1 MLSLHP
7 AREGVLTDIDWLK
20 RDENFLKKKFQK
32 VLVIKK
38 KVLLLHPLTQRA
50 TLEREAHKLREQ
62 VHRHIGLTAYKN
74 KSKSF
79 SSIIKNWIP
88 SKMIIVDKIN

>member
-7 AREGVLTDIDWLK
+7 ATEGVLTDIDWLK

-38 KVLLLHPLTQRA
+38 EVLLLHPLTQR
-50 TLEREAHKLREQ
+50 
-62 VHRHIGLTAYKN
+62 VID
-74 KSKSF
+74 
-79 SSIIKNWIP
+79 
-88 SKMIIVDKIN
+88 V

>member
-7 AREGVLTDIDWLK
+7 ARGRVLKHIGYEK

-38 KVLLLHPLTQRA
+38 KGSTFAPANTESNAR
-50 TLEREAHKLREQ
+50 
-62 VHRHIGLTAYKN
+62 
-74 KSKSF
+74 
-79 SSIIKNWIP
+79 
-88 SKMIIVDKIN
+88 

>member
-7 AREGVLTDIDWLK
+7 ATEGVLTNNDWLK

-38 KVLLLHPLTQRA
+38 EVLLLHPLTQRVIDVKA
-50 TLEREAHKLREQ
+50 QIKRT
-62 VHRHIGLTAYKN
+62 
-74 KSKSF
+74 
-79 SSIIKNWIP
+79 SS
-88 SKMIIVDKIN
+88 

>member
-1 MLSLHP
+1 MLSLHS
-7 AREGVLTDIDWLK
+7 AREGVLTNNDWLK

-50 TLEREAHKLREQ
+50 TLEVEA
-62 VHRHIGLTAYKN
+62 N
-74 KSKSF
+74 K
-79 SSIIKNWIP
+79 
-88 SKMIIVDKIN
+88 

>member
-7 AREGVLTDIDWLK
+7 AREGVLINNDWLK

-38 KVLLLHPLTQRA
+38 EVLLLHPLTQRA
-50 TLEREAHKLREQ
+50 LLAEKA
-62 VHRHIGLTAYKN
+62 
-74 KSKSF
+74 
-79 SSIIKNWIP
+79 
-88 SKMIIVDKIN
+88 KIR

>member
-7 AREGVLTDIDWLK
+7 ARGRVLKHIGYEK

-38 KVLLLHPLTQRA
+38 KVLLLHPLTQRVIEVKA
-50 TLEREAHKLREQ
+50 
-62 VHRHIGLTAYKN
+62 KN
-74 KSKSF
+74 KRT
-79 SSIIKNWIP
+79 SS
-88 SKMIIVDKIN
+88 

>member
-7 AREGVLTDIDWLK
+7 AREGVLTNNDWLK

-38 KVLLLHPLTQRA
+38 EVLLLHPLTRRA
-50 TLEREAHKLREQ
+50 IEVMAKKQE
-62 VHRHIGLTAYKN
+62 N
-74 KSKSF
+74 KF
-79 SSIIKNWIP
+79 IDIL
-88 SKMIIVDKIN
+88 D

>member
-7 AREGVLTDIDWLK
+7 ATEGVLTDIDWLK

-38 KVLLLHPLTQRA
+38 EVLLLHPLTQREIDVKA
-50 TLEREAHKLREQ
+50 KIKRT
-62 VHRHIGLTAYKN
+62 
-74 KSKSF
+74 
-79 SSIIKNWIP
+79 SS
-88 SKMIIVDKIN
+88 

>member
-7 AREGVLTDIDWLK
+7 ATEGVLTNNDWLK

-38 KVLLLHPLTQRA
+38 KGSTFAPANTESNARSWG
-50 TLEREAHKLREQ
+50 EQ
-62 VHRHIGLTAYKN
+62 
-74 KSKSF
+74 
-79 SSIIKNWIP
+79 IK
-88 SKMIIVDKIN
+88 

>member
-7 AREGVLTDIDWLK
+7 ATEGVLTNNDWLK

-38 KVLLLHPLTQRA
+38 EVLLLHPLTQKA
-50 TLEREAHKLREQ
+50 IEVKA
-62 VHRHIGLTAYKN
+62 N
-74 KSKSF
+74 K
-79 SSIIKNWIP
+79 
-88 SKMIIVDKIN
+88 

>member
-7 AREGVLTDIDWLK
+7 ATEGVLTNNDWLK

-50 TLEREAHKLREQ
+50 TLEVEA
-62 VHRHIGLTAYKN
+62 N
-74 KSKSF
+74 K
-79 SSIIKNWIP
+79 
-88 SKMIIVDKIN
+88 

>member
-7 AREGVLTDIDWLK
+7 AREGVLTNNDWLK

-38 KVLLLHPLTQRA
+38 EVLLLHPLTQRA
-50 TLEREAHKLREQ
+50 MLAEKA
-62 VHRHIGLTAYKN
+62 N
-74 KSKSF
+74 
-79 SSIIKNWIP
+79 IK
-88 SKMIIVDKIN
+88 

>member
-1 MLSLHP
+1 MLYLHP
-7 AREGVLTDIDWLK
+7 AIEGVLINNDWLK

-50 TLEREAHKLREQ
+50 TLEAEAKNTEEKYRWL
-62 VHRHIGLTAYKN
+62 HRGHTFVETFIDILDWQHIRIRVNL
-74 KSKSF
+74 F
-79 SSIIKNWIP
+79 R
-88 SKMIIVDKIN
+88 VL

>member
-7 AREGVLTDIDWLK
+7 ATEGVLTSIDWLK

-38 KVLLLHPLTQRA
+38 EVLLLHPLTQRA
-50 TLEREAHKLREQ
+50 MLA
-62 VHRHIGLTAYKN
+62 
-74 KSKSF
+74 
-79 SSIIKNWIP
+79 
-88 SKMIIVDKIN
+88 DKARKK

>member
-7 AREGVLTDIDWLK
+7 ARGRVLKHIGYEK

-50 TLEREAHKLREQ
+50 TLAEKA
-62 VHRHIGLTAYKN
+62 
-74 KSKSF
+74 
-79 SSIIKNWIP
+79 
-88 SKMIIVDKIN
+88 

>member
-7 AREGVLTDIDWLK
+7 ATEGVLTDIDWLK

-38 KVLLLHPLTQRA
+38 EVLLLHPLTQRA
-50 TLEREAHKLREQ
+50 TLEVDARIKEE
-62 VHRHIGLTAYKN
+62 KN
-74 KSKSF
+74 KWLQRSQTF
-79 SSIIKNWIP
+79 IDILDWQHIRIRVNLFR
-88 SKMIIVDKIN
+88 VL

>member
-7 AREGVLTDIDWLK
+7 AREGVLTNNDWLK

-50 TLEREAHKLREQ
+50 TLEVEA
-62 VHRHIGLTAYKN
+62 N
-74 KSKSF
+74 K
-79 SSIIKNWIP
+79 
-88 SKMIIVDKIN
+88 

>member
-7 AREGVLTDIDWLK
+7 AREGVLTNNDWLK

-38 KVLLLHPLTQRA
+38 KGSTFAPANTESNAR
-50 TLEREAHKLREQ
+50 
-62 VHRHIGLTAYKN
+62 
-74 KSKSF
+74 S
-79 SSIIKNWIP
+79 
-88 SKMIIVDKIN
+88 

>member
-7 AREGVLTDIDWLK
+7 AREGVLKHIGYEK

-50 TLEREAHKLREQ
+50 TLEVEA
-62 VHRHIGLTAYKN
+62 N
-74 KSKSF
+74 K
-79 SSIIKNWIP
+79 
-88 SKMIIVDKIN
+88 

>member
-7 AREGVLTDIDWLK
+7 AIEGVLTNNDWLK

-50 TLEREAHKLREQ
+50 TLEVEA
-62 VHRHIGLTAYKN
+62 
-74 KSKSF
+74 
-79 SSIIKNWIP
+79 IK
-88 SKMIIVDKIN
+88 

>member
-7 AREGVLTDIDWLK
+7 AREGVLTNNDWLK
-20 RDENFLKKKFQK
+20 RAENFLKKKFQK

-38 KVLLLHPLTQRA
+38 EVLLLHPLTQRVIEVKA
-50 TLEREAHKLREQ
+50 KKIREQ

-88 SKMIIVDKIN
+88 SKMIIVDKIT

>member
-7 AREGVLTDIDWLK
+7 AREGVLTNNDWLK

-50 TLEREAHKLREQ
+50 MLAEKAKIKEEKYKWL
-62 VHRHIGLTAYKN
+62 HRSQTFVETFIDILDWQHIRIRVNL
-74 KSKSF
+74 F
-79 SSIIKNWIP
+79 R
-88 SKMIIVDKIN
+88 VL